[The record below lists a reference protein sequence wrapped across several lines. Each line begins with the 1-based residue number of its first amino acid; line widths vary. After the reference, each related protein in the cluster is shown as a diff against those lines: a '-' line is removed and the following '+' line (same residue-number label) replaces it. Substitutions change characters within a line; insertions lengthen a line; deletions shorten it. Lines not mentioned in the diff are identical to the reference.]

1 MKQFDLNND
10 PKIDNG
16 FRVPENYFEQFETK
30 MMNQLLEEKE
40 VKVISL
46 FKTRKFWF
54 SSVAAVFVIILF
66 TTMYLNNT
74 KTEDISTE
82 DYLACATTI
91 STEDIIENLSD
102 DDITSIEES
111 LDLYDQDTKNYAK
124 EYLY

>member
-1 MKQFDLNND
+1 MKQFDLDND

-16 FRVPENYFEQFETK
+16 FTIPENYFEQFEAK
-30 MMNQLLEEKE
+30 MMNQISEKE
-40 VKVISL
+40 VKVISI
-46 FKTRKFWF
+46 FETRKFWF
-54 SSVAAVFVIILF
+54 SAVAAVFVIGLF
-66 TTMYLNNT
+66 TTMYLNHA
-74 KTEDISTE
+74 KTENITTE

-102 DDITSIEES
+102 DDISSIEES

>member
-1 MKQFDLNND
+1 MKQFDLDND
-10 PKIDNG
+10 PKIDSG
-16 FRVPENYFEQFETK
+16 FRIPENYFEQFEIK
-30 MMNQLLEEKE
+30 MMNQLSQKE
-40 VKVISL
+40 VKVISI
-46 FKTRKFWF
+46 FETRKFWF
-54 SSVAAVFVIILF
+54 SAIAAVFVIGFF

-74 KTEDISTE
+74 KTENISNE

-102 DDITSIEES
+102 DDITAVEES

>member
-1 MKQFDLNND
+1 MKQFDLDND
-10 PKIDNG
+10 PKIDSG
-16 FRVPENYFEQFETK
+16 FRIPENYFEQFEIK
-30 MMNQLLEEKE
+30 MMNQLSQKE
-40 VKVISL
+40 VKVISI
-46 FKTRKFWF
+46 FETRKFWF
-54 SSVAAVFVIILF
+54 SAIAAVFVIGLF

-74 KTEDISTE
+74 KTENISNE

-102 DDITSIEES
+102 DDITAVEES

>member
-1 MKQFDLNND
+1 MKQFDLDND
-10 PKIDNG
+10 PKIDSG
-16 FRVPENYFEQFETK
+16 FRIPENYFEQFEAK
-30 MMNQLLEEKE
+30 IMSQLPERE

-54 SSVAAVFVIILF
+54 SSVAALFVIGLF
-66 TTMYLNNT
+66 TTMYLNNI
-74 KTEDISTE
+74 KTENISTE

-91 STEDIIENLSD
+91 STEDIIDNLSD
-102 DDITSIEES
+102 DDITAIEES

>member
-10 PKIDNG
+10 PKIDSG
-16 FRVPENYFEQFETK
+16 FRFPENYFEQFEAK
-30 MMNQLLEEKE
+30 IMSQLPERE

-54 SSVAAVFVIILF
+54 SSVAAVFVIGLF
-66 TTMYLNNT
+66 TTLYLNSATN
-74 KTEDISTE
+74 ENINTE
-82 DYLACATTI
+82 DYLAYDTTI
-91 STEDIIENLSD
+91 TNEDIIENLSN
-102 DDITSIEES
+102 DDITAIEES

>member
-1 MKQFDLNND
+1 MKQFDLDND

-16 FRVPENYFEQFETK
+16 FRIPENYFEQFEAK
-30 MMNQLLEEKE
+30 IMSKISEKE
-40 VKVISL
+40 LKVISI
-46 FKTRKFWF
+46 FETRKFWF
-54 SSVAAVFVIILF
+54 SAVAAVFVIGLF
-66 TTMYLNNT
+66 TTMYLNNI
-74 KTEDISTE
+74 KTENISTE

-102 DDITSIEES
+102 EDITSIEES

>member
-1 MKQFDLNND
+1 MKQFDLDND
-10 PKIDNG
+10 PKIDSG
-16 FRVPENYFEQFETK
+16 FRIPENYFEQFEAK
-30 MMNQLLEEKE
+30 MMNQLSEKE

-46 FKTRKFWF
+46 FETRNFWF
-54 SSVAAVFVIILF
+54 SAVAAVFVVGLF
-66 TTMYLNNT
+66 TTMYLNTT
-74 KTEDISTE
+74 KVDNITTE

-102 DDITSIEES
+102 DDITAIEES